1 MQVKVSHNG
10 KTVHIHATIKA
21 GKRLATRIFVSNT
34 RLTPTQNISIEPI
47 YERALIA
54 DAVIKGLIRL
64 AKRVIVP

>member
-1 MQVKVSHNG
+1 MQVKVSYNA

-21 GKRLATRIFVSNT
+21 DKRLATRIFVSNT

-54 DAVIKGLIRL
+54 DAVITGLIIL
-64 AKRVIVP
+64 DKRVIVP